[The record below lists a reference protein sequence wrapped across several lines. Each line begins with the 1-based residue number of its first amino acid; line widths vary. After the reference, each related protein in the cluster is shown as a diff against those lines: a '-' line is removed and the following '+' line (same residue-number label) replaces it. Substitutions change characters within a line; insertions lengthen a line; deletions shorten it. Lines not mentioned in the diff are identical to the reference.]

1 MKDEKQWD
9 EYYENNGVHAIN
21 MDGGVKT
28 GSSVP

>member
-9 EYYENNGVHAIN
+9 EYYRAAEGQNVN
-21 MDGGVKT
+21 GGVKT